1 MIYLMVFNWPWLL
14 GAAIIGLGMGWISVA
29 RRSEGLSQI
38 ALRRI
43 AIAVAV
49 LAAISLSR
57 LLPGRF
63 GYGLDLGLVMF
74 VVYLLGCA
82 LGSWL
87 RYQVVSR
94 SAAASS

>member
-1 MIYLMVFNWPWLL
+1 MTYLFAFHWAWML
-14 GAAIIGLGMGWISVA
+14 AAAVIGLGMGWIAVV
-29 RRSEGLSQI
+29 RRGEGLSRL

-43 AIAVAV
+43 GIAVALLLV
-49 LAAISLSR
+49 VSLTR

-74 VVYLLGCA
+74 AVYLLGCA

-87 RYQVVSR
+87 RFKVVSR
-94 SAAASS
+94 PAVAD

>member
-1 MIYLMVFNWPWLL
+1 MIYVMAFNWAWLL
-14 GAAIIGLGMGWISVA
+14 GAAIIGLGMGWISVV
-29 RRSEGLSQI
+29 RRSEGLSQV

-57 LLPGRF
+57 LLPGRL

-74 VVYLLGCA
+74 AVYLLGCA

-94 SAAASS
+94 SVPAN

>member
-1 MIYLMVFNWPWLL
+1 MAYLVVFNWLWLL
-14 GAAIIGLGMGWISVA
+14 GAAFIGLGMGWIAVV
-29 RRSEGLSQI
+29 RRSEGLSPI

-43 AIAVAV
+43 VIAVVV
-49 LAAISLSR
+49 LAGISLSR
-57 LLPGRF
+57 VVPGRF

-74 VVYLLGCA
+74 AVYLLGCV

-94 SAAASS
+94 SAAAN

>member
-1 MIYLMVFNWPWLL
+1 MVYLFVFNWAWML
-14 GAAIIGLGMGWISVA
+14 AAGVIGLGMGWIAVV
-29 RRSEGLSQI
+29 RRSEGLSRL

-43 AIAVAV
+43 GVAV
-49 LAAISLSR
+49 VLLLAVSLSR
-57 LLPGRF
+57 LVPGWF

-74 VVYLLGCA
+74 AVYLLGCG

-94 SAAASS
+94 PAAAD

>member
-1 MIYLMVFNWPWLL
+1 MIYLAVFNWLWLL
-14 GAAIIGLGMGWISVA
+14 GAAIVGLGMGWIAVV
-29 RRSEGLSQI
+29 RRSEGLSPA

-43 AIAVAV
+43 VIAVVV
-49 LAAISLSR
+49 LAGISLAR
-57 LLPGRF
+57 VLPGRF

-74 VVYLLGCA
+74 AVYLLGCA

-94 SAAASS
+94 STAAN